1 MSLGERFRDHL
12 RRDVPLAGLTTLG
25 VGGPARLLLES
36 RSAEET
42 AKAVAEAD
50 ARGVPLLLLGSGSNL
65 LVGDQGWDGLV
76 LRSVDRGGGETVD
89 EDGSVRLRFGAG
101 HDWDELVARAVAS
114 GWSGI
119 EALSGI
125 PGSLGAAP
133 VQNIGAY
140 GQELVEVVEAVEVY
154 DRERGERRSLAAAEC
169 GFAYRHSL
177 FKETERYV
185 LLSVS
190 LRLRR
195 DPLSAPLRYAEL
207 AGALDLPLGARA
219 PLAEVR
225 AAVLGLRRRKGMV
238 LDADD
243 PDTRSAG
250 SFFMNPV
257 LDAETAAALP
267 VAAPRWPQADGRVKT
282 SAAWLI
288 EQAGFGKGYSGGRAH
303 VSVSTKHTLALTNR
317 GGATAGELIDLA
329 REVRAGVQ
337 ARFGLCLV
345 PEPRLVNDAI

>member
-1 MSLGERFRDHL
+1 MSLSERFGDGL
-12 RRDVPLAGLTTLG
+12 RHDVPLAGLTTLG
-25 VGGPARLLLES
+25 VGGPARLLIES
-36 RSAEET
+36 RDADE
-42 AKAVAEAD
+42 AAAAVAEAD
-50 ARGVPLLLLGSGSNL
+50 AQGLPLLLLGSGSNL
-65 LVGDQGWDGLV
+65 LVGDGGWDGLV
-76 LRSVDRGGGETVD
+76 LRSVDREGSETMD
-89 EDGSVRLRFGAG
+89 EEGLVQLRFGAG
-101 HDWDELVARAVAS
+101 LGWDELVARAVAS

-140 GQELVEVVEAVEVY
+140 GQELVEVVEEVEVY
-154 DRERGERRSLAAAEC
+154 DRERRERRTLAAAEC

-185 LLSVS
+185 LLSVC

-195 DPLSAPLRYAEL
+195 DPLSAPIRYAEL
-207 AGALDLPLGARA
+207 AGMLDLPLGARA

-225 AAVLGLRRRKGMV
+225 EAVLGLRRRKGMV
-238 LDADD
+238 LDASD

-257 LDAETAAALP
+257 LDAAAAAALP
-267 VAAPRWPQADGRVKT
+267 VGAPRWPQADGRVKT

-288 EQAGFGKGYSGGRAH
+288 EQAGFGRGYSGGRAH
-303 VSVSTKHTLALTNR
+303 VSLSTKHTLALTNR
-317 GGATAGELIDLA
+317 GGATASELIDLA

-337 ARFGLCLV
+337 ARFGLGLV